1 MKLLTAIK
9 KTSWCDPVAYS
20 EYCPEIKDPLGW
32 HDSKG
37 NQVIHQKYV
46 RSRAWIC
53 LFGIPIY
60 LVRKQDVFLRW
71 YKFWDLDPVYL
82 GPEIKEPGQ
91 YLLRL
96 KQKKDS
102 DSS

>member
-9 KTSWCDPVAYS
+9 RTTFCDPVAYS
-20 EYCPEIKDPLGW
+20 EYCPELSDPKAW
-32 HDSKG
+32 HDRKG
-37 NQVIHQKYV
+37 NQVIHQKHV

-53 LFGIPIY
+53 LLGIPVY
-60 LVRKQDVFLRW
+60 LVRKQDVFLRE

-91 YLLRL
+91 YLLQLRN
-96 KQKKDS
+96 QKNN